1 MTTIQA
7 MLYGAML
14 ALSPSLIFLAVVLAK
29 DWIASRHEYESHN
42 NHRQPQRV

>member
-7 MLYGAML
+7 MVYGAML

-29 DWIASRHEYESHN
+29 DWIASRHDYESDN
-42 NHRQPQRV
+42 NLRQPQRL